1 MLDDATKERI
11 EQDIASEDV
20 VLYMKGTHLCSRNA
34 AFPLPSSAC

>member
-20 VLYMKGTHLCSRNA
+20 VLYMNCLLYTSDA
-34 AFPLPSSAC
+34 ADE